1 MHPLVVGQHVARVDV
16 VGVAKLQFP
25 SICRSSCRSQAEIF
39 FQSHNR
45 IAPLCAVGIH
55 LLEPNTRLEGNAL
68 HGMGIK
74 SALIVAEIGIVEP
87 PRPAQIGSFGNDNL
101 VNHHVNGA
109 RSLDNGHVG
118 ALNIGNA

>member
-1 MHPLVVGQHVARVDV
+1 
-16 VGVAKLQFP
+16 
-25 SICRSSCRSQAEIF
+25 
-39 FQSHNR
+39 
-45 IAPLCAVGIH
+45 
-55 LLEPNTRLEGNAL
+55 
-68 HGMGIK
+68 MGIK
-74 SALIVAEIGIVEP
+74 SALIVAEIGIVES